1 MRAAVM
7 RGPNNLVVDD
17 VPDPVPGKGQIL
29 VKTLAC
35 GICGS
40 DLHFLKYAK
49 EMVELG
55 EEMTGGGPGIGGSI
69 DLGKDLIMG
78 HEFAAE
84 VLEIG
89 PDTQAAVKPGDA
101 VVSLPVMVTDLTDL
115 TSIQPIG
122 AYSNTY
128 GGGYAEYM
136 LLSAMLATPIPNGLD
151 PRHAALTEPMAV
163 GLHAVNRSGIKAGE
177 AAVVLGAGPVGL
189 ACISA
194 LARMGAEPIVA
205 ADFSPARRALAKT
218 MGAHEVVDPREE
230 PAIDAWN
237 RVDGNKSMV
246 IYEAVGVPG
255 MLDQAM
261 RAAPRNGRVM
271 VVGACME
278 NDLVRPLIGI
288 GKELEIRFALGYDP
302 MEFGGTLRAIAEGEI
317 DVVPLIT
324 GEVGIDAVPKAF
336 TDLGNPDEHCKIL
349 VEPALG

>member
-17 VPDPVPGKGQIL
+17 VPTPVPAKGQIL

-49 EMVELG
+49 EMVSLG
-55 EEMTGGGPGIGGSI
+55 EEMIGGSVGMGGGI

-78 HEFAAE
+78 HEFSAE
-84 VLEIG
+84 VVEIG
-89 PDTQAAVKPGDA
+89 PDTQAGVQVGDA
-101 VVSLPVMVTDLTDL
+101 VVSLPVMVADLTDL
-115 TSIQPIG
+115 ASIQPIG

-136 LLSAMLATPIPNGLD
+136 LLSAMLTTPIPNGLD

-163 GLHAVNRSGIKAGE
+163 GLHAVNKSGIKAGE

-194 LARMGAEPIVA
+194 LSRMDVEPIVA

-218 MGAHEVVDPREE
+218 MGAHEAVDPREE

-237 RVDGNKSMV
+237 RVDGKKSMV

-302 MEFGGTLRAIAEGEI
+302 MEFNGTLRAIADGDI
-317 DVVPLIT
+317 DAAVLIT
-324 GEVGIDAVPKAF
+324 GEVGIDGVPQAF